1 MSTSKKALMASIS
14 KYFAEQ
20 TNFAKSKLRQD
31 AEVYLGEYNQH
42 FMDFLVTY
50 YSTFSNHPLNADRFY
65 RLYVRALAAKI
76 CEKVA
81 TQNTAKLRIPMLSE
95 LQELIEKQSYSFQ
108 MLRGTS
114 YLCEVQI
121 STK

>member
-1 MSTSKKALMASIS
+1 MASIS

-31 AEVYLGEYNQH
+31 AEVYLGEYSDH
-42 FMDFLVTY
+42 FMNFLISY
-50 YSTFSNHPLNADRFY
+50 YSIPANHPLNADRFY
-65 RLYVRALAAKI
+65 RLYIRALAAKI

-81 TQNTAKLRIPMLSE
+81 AQNTAKLRIPMLSE
-95 LQELIEKQSYSFQ
+95 LQELIEKQSYSFT

-121 STK
+121 SAK